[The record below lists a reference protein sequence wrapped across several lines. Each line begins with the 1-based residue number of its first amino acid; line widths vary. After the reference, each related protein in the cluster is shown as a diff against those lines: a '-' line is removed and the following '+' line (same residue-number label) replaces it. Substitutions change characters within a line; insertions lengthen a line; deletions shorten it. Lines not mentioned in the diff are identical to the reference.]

1 MATAVHPP
9 SAPSGQMETTKDRH
23 DARRRARLK
32 ISLPAEVRPF
42 DARFAEIVDVAEVID
57 FTRDGIYFA
66 TCMPHY
72 FVGMRIL
79 VTFPFGKKVSTQ
91 KVSRLDR
98 APGKP
103 PRRQRGHRGPIR
115 SVEYFARGWPAIAGE
130 GEPR

>member
-79 VTFPFGKKVSTQ
+79 VTFPFGKKVSTH
-91 KVSRLDR
+91 KKFLGSIVRLENR
-98 APGKP
+98 PG
-103 PRRQRGHRGPIR
+103 G
-115 SVEYFARGWPAIAGE
+115 SVGIAV
-130 GEPR
+130 RFVL